1 MVSETN
7 KEKPNVVSETQFHE
21 LVQRGFHV
29 EVVAAK
35 DATKVSSVWYG
46 LWFVRVVSEDRSFEK
61 LLTSARSVNVGGF
74 DRREFKTANG
84 LISFLHRNG
93 FKTSSVPLYEGGRE
107 THILGE

>member
-7 KEKPNVVSETQFHE
+7 KEKPNVVSETQLHE

-61 LLTSARSVNVGGF
+61 LLTSARSVSSGGF
-74 DRREFKTANG
+74 DRKEFKTANG
-84 LISFLHRNG
+84 LLSFLHRHG
-93 FKTSSVPLYEGGRE
+93 FKTGPVPFYEGGRE
-107 THILGE
+107 TLTPAK